1 MGDADK
7 CKKTPK
13 NPVKILGVQSE
24 KLMCLMFEATS
35 VYHNFGKQSSQ
46 KRFSDYVWT
55 QPT

>member
-35 VYHNFGKQSSQ
+35 VYQNFGKQSSQ